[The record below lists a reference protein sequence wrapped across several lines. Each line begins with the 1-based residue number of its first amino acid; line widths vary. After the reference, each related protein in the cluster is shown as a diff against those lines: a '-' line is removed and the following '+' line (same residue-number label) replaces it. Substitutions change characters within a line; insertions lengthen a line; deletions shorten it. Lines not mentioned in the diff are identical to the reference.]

1 MYETLHSD
9 GKTKGRIEYTV
20 WSEVFTCPH
29 CAGEVVFL
37 DEAFDKEVNTV
48 SEEFPCQAVQLA

>member
-20 WSEVFTCPH
+20 WSEVFSCP
-29 CAGEVVFL
+29 AL
-37 DEAFDKEVNTV
+37 RR
-48 SEEFPCQAVQLA
+48 